1 MHDTLQSQ
9 QGWRIVMVTQDF
21 WGDDLPSGAST
32 SPPCPPKKMVSV
44 QELKTELEKIPGMKE
59 AISAETER
67 LRQTSNDTK

>member
-1 MHDTLQSQ
+1 
-9 QGWRIVMVTQDF
+9 
-21 WGDDLPSGAST
+21 
-32 SPPCPPKKMVSV
+32 MVSV